1 MNKMLKAL
9 NCILLIALLG
19 CTQAN
24 NGNDKIVGV
33 PGKKYGQPCDKVLGN
48 GNYVIHNFIGEKAS
62 LSYDT
67 METDVTY
74 YLNHAKTYVMGQ
86 VNTFSD
92 SLKNRPAAKEYFSNY
107 INKQKSNSFALP
119 EYHPDGSVDGVMN
132 IMNNA
137 CEPIMC
143 DIVRNIDT
151 NYNRCLF
158 NTCFKGANAVS
169 GLDGLGVY
177 KNNTNYSSEY
187 ETSRE
192 EINRNWNSPTI
203 AGHTFDIN
211 QDIDNDNCQRITEEM
226 DRILEQAAQNIGNGV
241 TAADLRHVVNA
252 ALQVNSISAMH
263 SISSAGLKHLQSS
276 CVANVS
282 LENSMHNTAYEL
294 YKKEQGITGG
304 LIF

>member
-24 NGNDKIVGV
+24 NGDDKIVGV
-33 PGKKYGQPCDKVLGN
+33 PGKIYGQPCDKVLGN

-62 LSYDT
+62 LEYDT
-67 METDVTY
+67 MEADVTY

-86 VNTFSD
+86 VNAFSD
-92 SLKNRPAAKEYFSNY
+92 SLKNRPAAQEYFSNY

-119 EYHPDGSVDGVMN
+119 EYAAYDSIDFVMN

-143 DIVRNIDT
+143 DIIRNVNN
-151 NYNRCLF
+151 NYDRCLF

-169 GLDGLGVY
+169 SLDGLGAY
-177 KNNTNYSSEY
+177 KNNTNYLSTY

-192 EINRNWNSPTI
+192 EINKNWNSTVLANP
-203 AGHTFDIN
+203 FDIN
-211 QDIDNDNCQRITEEM
+211 QDIDYNNCQRVTEEM

-252 ALQVNSISAMH
+252 SLQINSISAMH
-263 SISSAGLKHLQSS
+263 RISSAGLKHLQSS

-282 LENSMHNTAYEL
+282 LETAMSLTAREMRAA
-294 YKKEQGITGG
+294 EQSSS
-304 LIF
+304 LSL

>member
-67 METDVTY
+67 MEADVTY

-158 NTCFKGANAVS
+158 NTYYKVIANEAKHF
-169 GLDGLGVY
+169 GYGVLRERGNDY
-177 KNNTNYSSEY
+177 TGY
-187 ETSRE
+187 EGTRGVVDK
-192 EINRNWNSPTI
+192 NWNSTVLANP
-203 AGHTFDIN
+203 FDVN
-211 QDIDNDNCQRITEEM
+211 QDIDYNNCQRVTEEM
-226 DRILEQAAQNIGNGV
+226 DRLLKQAAQNIGNGV
-241 TAADLRHVVNA
+241 TAADLRNVVTA
-252 ALQVNSISAMH
+252 ATFVDSFLGMH
-263 SISSAGLKHLQSS
+263 RISSAGLKHLQSS
-276 CVANVS
+276 CVANMTIETAMS
-282 LENSMHNTAYEL
+282 LTAREMRAAEQSNSL
-294 YKKEQGITGG
+294 S
-304 LIF
+304 F

>member
-151 NYNRCLF
+151 NYDRNLF
-158 NTCFKGANAVS
+158 EVCYKVIANEAKHFGYGVLRES
-169 GLDGLGVY
+169 G
-177 KNNTNYSSEY
+177 NNYTGY
-187 ETSRE
+187 EGTRRV
-192 EINRNWNSPTI
+192 INEDISCPLLANP
-203 AGHTFDIN
+203 FDIN
-211 QDIDNDNCQRITEEM
+211 QDIDYNNCQRVTEEM
-226 DRILEQAAQNIGNGV
+226 DRLLKQASQNMGNGV
-241 TAADLRHVVNA
+241 TAADLRNVVIA
-252 ALQVNSISAMH
+252 ATYVDSFLGMH
-263 SISSAGLKHLQSS
+263 RISSPGLKHSQSS
-276 CVANVS
+276 CVANMTI
-282 LENSMHNTAYEL
+282 ETAIRKTNYQL
-294 YKKEQGITGG
+294 YKEENQITNS
-304 LIF
+304 F